1 MSPRSRPMRVN
12 SELVQ
17 GGISASISSGAGA
30 ASIHQKLQLF
40 IFKEFIYGHLN
51 ESSQRK
57 RQKTSGGSEMKLKKT
72 FLIFLVLYLL
82 ALILAGANRMRSP
95 DAVLTKILA
104 FIWSLAPSQTAR
116 WFGISLI
123 VLVILLVLIFA
134 AGCILIARLETARA
148 KIHLTPSASIFIR
161 KKQFTYLIF

>member
-1 MSPRSRPMRVN
+1 M
-12 SELVQ
+12 
-17 GGISASISSGAGA
+17 
-30 ASIHQKLQLF
+30 
-40 IFKEFIYGHLN
+40 
-51 ESSQRK
+51 
-57 RQKTSGGSEMKLKKT
+57 
-72 FLIFLVLYLL
+72 FLVLYLL
-82 ALILAGANRMRSP
+82 ALILGGANRMRSP

-148 KIHLTPSASIFIR
+148 KIHLTPSASIFIS
-161 KKQFTYLIF
+161 KKTNLHT